1 MIDEY
6 GYRIIEFQ
14 NFLSTGGHFVIRTKP
29 SSTLSPISQPELTP
43 ILQSSLEKHPKPAQ
57 DCSMSPSHKLM
68 HTNHRSMGCD
78 DVQPLT
84 QPAMN
89 VRKQPS

>member
-1 MIDEY
+1 
-6 GYRIIEFQ
+6 
-14 NFLSTGGHFVIRTKP
+14 
-29 SSTLSPISQPELTP
+29 
-43 ILQSSLEKHPKPAQ
+43 
-57 DCSMSPSHKLM
+57 MSPSHKLM